1 MCTTE
6 VDYSL
11 STIESN
17 FKNYIEKGPW
27 GHWPAVRKD
36 IEYVETPVSLV
47 MYDKVSSILILL
59 IEVNSKVHVL
69 MTTRSNMVTSHK
81 GQVCFP
87 GGQRDLS
94 DSSSV
99 HTALREA
106 EEEIGLPPTSVRVL
120 GCLETLPT
128 APYFL
133 TVVVGVLTDPNFQPV
148 LNRSEVDNFFYCPLE
163 LFLSPEHTTSS
174 LVDWEL
180 EGVVSRFTIFTC
192 YYSCPLT
199 ESTHKIWGITCLVA
213 IFASCVAH
221 NKLPPFDDYHL
232 QPCTEVSVD
241 NRISLIYYMFK
252 FDKDNNHIMFY
263 LFSPHKTAFGRFL
276 SRL

>member
-6 VDYSL
+6 VDCSL
-11 STIESN
+11 STVESN
-17 FKNYIEKGPW
+17 IKNYIEKGPW

-36 IEYVETPVSLV
+36 IEYVETPVALV
-47 MYDKVSSILILL
+47 TFDKVSSILILL
-59 IEVNSKVHVL
+59 VEINGKPHVL
-69 MTTRSNMVTSHK
+69 LTTRSNMVSSHR

-87 GGQRDLS
+87 GGQRDLN

-120 GCLETLPT
+120 GCMATLPP

-133 TVVVGVLTDPNFQPV
+133 TVVVGVLIDPKFEPV

-163 LFLSPEHTTSS
+163 LFLSQEHITTNI
-174 LVDWEL
+174 VDWES
-180 EGVVSRFTIFTC
+180 EGTVTPLTIYTFH
-192 YYSCPLT
+192 YFCPVT
-199 ESTHKIWGITCLVA
+199 ESTHKIWGLTSSIA

-221 NKLPPFDDYHL
+221 NKPPQFDYYF
-232 QPCTEVSVD
+232 QPCTEVD
-241 NRISLIYYMFK
+241 NKIALIYYFFR
-252 FDKDNNHIMFY
+252 FDTECNHIVFC
-263 LFSPHKTAFGRFL
+263 LLSPHRTVFGRFI